1 MLILYLNVDIFEFS
15 TNDLRH
21 FTLGIDTD
29 VL

>member
-21 FTLGIDTD
+21 TLGIDTD